1 MSRELRDEQHRRLC
15 EVLRQSHPTG
25 PTLCEGWNVHDLAV
39 HIWSLNHDPVSW
51 LGIVVRPLA
60 SMTERRADAAKV
72 RYTYDE
78 LVDRIAE
85 RADLLCMP
93 EDRLEGYRHS
103 MAEYF
108 IHTED
113 ILRAG
118 GTVPVHSYSPALQGA
133 LWKRLKVAARQL
145 SVMYPERCGGVQFRS
160 MYGAFHPGFG
170 AVRRQVTG
178 TPAELLLWASG
189 RDEVADVQI
198 TDLY

>member
-1 MSRELRDEQHRRLC
+1 MSRELRDQQHQRLC

-25 PTLCEGWNVHDLAV
+25 PTLCAGWNVHDLAV
-39 HIWSLNHDPVSW
+39 HLWSLNHDPVSW
-51 LGIVVRPLA
+51 LGIVVAPLA
-60 SMTERRADAAKV
+60 TLTARRADAAKV

-78 LVDRIAE
+78 LVGRIAE

-103 MAEYF
+103 LAEYF

-118 GTVPVHSYSPALQGA
+118 GSPVDRSYSPALQGA

-145 SVMYPERCGGVQFRS
+145 AVMYPERCAGVQFRS
-160 MYGAFHPGFG
+160 QYGAFRAGFG
-170 AVRRQVTG
+170 TVRKQVSG

-189 RDEVADVQI
+189 RQAVAEVHI
-198 TDLY
+198 SEL